1 MLWSLQT
8 ERRAQMAGGGGGGLS
23 GGRGEGEAWICMC
36 GPISLRPPPPLH
48 GKTRERGAGSVG
60 GGSDSDD

>member
-1 MLWSLQT
+1 MLWSLQA
-8 ERRAQMAGGGGGGLS
+8 EGRAQMAGGGL
-23 GGRGEGEAWICMC
+23 RVEKGEEGAWICMC

-48 GKTRERGAGSVG
+48 GKTRDRGAGSVG